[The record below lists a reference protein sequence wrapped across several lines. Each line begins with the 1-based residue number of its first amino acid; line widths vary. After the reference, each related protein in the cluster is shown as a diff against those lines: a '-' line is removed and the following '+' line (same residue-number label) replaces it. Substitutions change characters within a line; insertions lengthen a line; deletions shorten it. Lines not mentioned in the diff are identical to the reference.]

1 MLKWD
6 MLDIFVKVANERMTL
21 GMEWTGQESFRS
33 QPLRDWRVGD
43 HVAGRTRSAG
53 VLTFATISGAG
64 HMVSSASCRIQYLR
78 LSILQA
84 PYDKPAESLEL
95 IKRWLAGEEL

>member
-53 VLTFATISGAG
+53 ALTFATIAGAG
-64 HMVSSASCRIQYLR
+64 HM
-78 LSILQA
+78 A

-95 IKRWLAGEEL
+95 VKRWLAGEEL

>member
-64 HMVSSASCRIQYLR
+64 HM
-78 LSILQA
+78 A